1 LPSAFANIRVAVDDE
16 TVAIRNAV
24 MKDIDALGN
33 VIGEAWG
40 EKPRREKPWREKP
53 WREKPWREMR
63 IERRIAPIGQQM
75 AAPLF
80 S

>member
-16 TVAIRNAV
+16 TVASRNAV

-40 EKPRREKPWREKP
+40 EKPWREKPWREKPWREKP

-63 IERRIAPIGQQM
+63 IERRSAPI
-75 AAPLF
+75 P
-80 S
+80 

>member
-16 TVAIRNAV
+16 TVASRNAV

-40 EKPRREKPWREKP
+40 EKPWREKP
-53 WREKPWREMR
+53 WHEMR
-63 IERRIAPIGQQM
+63 IERRSAPIPQQM

-80 S
+80 Y